1 MTVDVRA
8 WLRAYRSLT
17 LANLRMY
24 ARNPVA
30 SFALFA
36 GLIVLLVAYRVVL
49 TGQGPHARLVVVD
62 GSGGSAAA
70 ALVREVRAA
79 GTFDVSVVTAPA
91 ARRMLDQGQA
101 DLEIAIPREL
111 GTRDA
116 SGRPVPARLAVTYR
130 AETAGEATL
139 PVVRGM
145 VEAYDET
152 VLGEVPT
159 VSVSASAL
167 HTRSTGPIDALL
179 PGLVAFNIIG
189 SALMVPAGIFA
200 SYKTSG
206 VLRRLKATGIDPS
219 VFVVAHA
226 TAAFVLGILQAAA
239 ILLAAE
245 LLFGLHLDVPVL
257 FVLLALGY
265 LVFLAMGLAIAGWI
279 RDAQR
284 ATAVA
289 QSVAFPMIFV
299 GLLSAAL
306 PPGVAAVAGY
316 LPVSYVT
323 EGMQRLGEG
332 AQLGAVAPDV
342 AWLAGWAAV
351 LGIGPPFSLEQVR
364 AAYRSRSKEVH
375 PDLGGNPDEFVRLQ
389 SAYEQALRY
398 CSSMGS

>member
-1 MTVDVRA
+1 
-8 WLRAYRSLT
+8 
-17 LANLRMY
+17 
-24 ARNPVA
+24 
-30 SFALFA
+30 
-36 GLIVLLVAYRVVL
+36 
-49 TGQGPHARLVVVD
+49 
-62 GSGGSAAA
+62 
-70 ALVREVRAA
+70 
-79 GTFDVSVVTAPA
+79 
-91 ARRMLDQGQA
+91 
-101 DLEIAIPREL
+101 
-111 GTRDA
+111 
-116 SGRPVPARLAVTYR
+116 
-130 AETAGEATL
+130 
-139 PVVRGM
+139 
-145 VEAYDET
+145 
-152 VLGEVPT
+152 
-159 VSVSASAL
+159 
-167 HTRSTGPIDALL
+167 
-179 PGLVAFNIIG
+179 
-189 SALMVPAGIFA
+189 
-200 SYKTSG
+200 

-226 TAAFVLGILQAAA
+226 TAAFVLGILQTAA

-323 EGMQRLGEG
+323 EGIQRLGEG

-351 LGIGPPFSLEQVR
+351 LLVGAGRVFR
-364 AAYRSRSKEVH
+364 W
-375 PDLGGNPDEFVRLQ
+375 D
-389 SAYEQALRY
+389 
-398 CSSMGS
+398 